1 MTRDLLKVEFLDKSK
16 DIFDLTERGG
26 VVKERSDGD
35 ERPPPTDPK
44 GFNHPWALVSVKCA
58 VTFLKLHA
66 NGVVFK
72 STKIF
77 CIKSNLGHRT
87 EHQLVCARYGRIPI
101 DVHRNLYTC
110 LSMRIFVEHTASHKL
125 VNMAL
130 QAIS

>member
-1 MTRDLLKVEFLDKSK
+1 MLTRDLLKVEFLDKSK

-87 EHQLVCARYGRIPI
+87 EHQLVCARYGRIGTDRCTSQFI
-101 DVHRNLYTC
+101 YMSVDANIRGTHSVT
-110 LSMRIFVEHTASHKL
+110 
-125 VNMAL
+125 
-130 QAIS
+130 